1 MSPEFT
7 DVHDCTCNNLRKA
20 ARAVTQYYDDA
31 LTRVRALPGVES
43 ASIAQFQALGGG
55 QVRSAYPEGQAVA
68 PGQSVFIT
76 QEVVTPEHFATL
88 GIPLVRGRLLSAA
101 DSATSPYVAVIN
113 EALAAKYWS
122 DRDPIGQRF
131 AYFNDP
137 IQKTIVGIV
146 RNSTI
151 NQVGEEP
158 RPVAYQPLAQ
168 FPIPFASIH
177 VRTAGDPG
185 LLTTTVQ
192 RALEQLDRRVAVAN
206 VGTINDTLNQ
216 TLYGTR
222 MGATLLGVF
231 AGLALG
237 LAAIGIY
244 GVLAYSVSERTP
256 EIGLRLAL
264 GASPRTVLWLVI
276 RDGLTLA
283 IGGVVIGLAATWAL
297 GRYVAT
303 LLYDVQPN
311 DPLTLSLVAA
321 VLIAVGLIACYIPCR
336 RALKVSA
343 LVALGRT

>member
-1 MSPEFT
+1 MIA
-7 DVHDCTCNNLRKA
+7 NLNPPSVGFSA
-20 ARAVTQYYDDA
+20 EQARQYYDDA

-76 QEVVTPEHFATL
+76 QEVVTPEHFGTL